1 MSIIDLSRADQT
13 VVVDAEMSV
22 ADLQRELKEHALML
36 GVLYD
41 PASSMSLSQLFM
53 HRRHNLWQGAY
64 GYLRDQVLAGN
75 WLLADGKNIDTGAK
89 VVKSVAGYDLTR
101 LLIGSGM
108 RFAKCNTLTLRLRP
122 LRQELYYYRI
132 TLADY
137 LTYSHYAL
145 QPMSAIADG
154 PQHII
159 LASHFKLRRDYLE
172 AVEHEVGERT
182 TLDLLRKFNDAPGL
196 TAMHSRPDS
205 PPHSDFDW
213 NSWHY
218 PSSAINDFAL
228 PHFEQLCLALC
239 PNGERFSIE

>member
-1 MSIIDLSRADQT
+1 MNIIDLSCADQT

-22 ADLQRELKEHALML
+22 ANLQQELEEHDLML
-36 GVLYD
+36 GVLHD
-41 PASSMSLSQLFM
+41 PTSSMSLSDLFM
-53 HRRHNLWQGAY
+53 HTRHNMWQGSY

-75 WLLADGKNIDTGAK
+75 WRLANGKSIDTGAK

-101 LLIGSGM
+101 LLIGSGL

-122 LRQELYYYRI
+122 LRRELYYYRI
-132 TLADY
+132 TLVDY
-137 LTYSHYAL
+137 LTYSHYEL

-159 LASHFKLRRDYLE
+159 LASHFELRKDYLE
-172 AVEHEVGERT
+172 VVELEVGERT

-196 TAMHSRPDS
+196 TAMCSRPDS
-205 PPHSDFDW
+205 PPHPDFDW

-239 PNGERFSIE
+239 PNGERLTIE

>member
-1 MSIIDLSRADQT
+1 MNIIDLSCADQT
-13 VVVDAEMSV
+13 VVVDAEISV
-22 ADLQRELKEHALML
+22 ANLQQELEEHSLIL
-36 GVLYD
+36 GVLHD
-41 PASSMSLSQLFM
+41 PTSSMSLSDLFM
-53 HRRHNLWQGAY
+53 HSRHNMWQGSY

-75 WLLADGKNIDTGAK
+75 WRLANGKIIDTGAK

-101 LLIGSGM
+101 LLIGSGL

-122 LRQELYYYRI
+122 LRRELYYYRI

-137 LTYSHYAL
+137 LTYSHYEL

-159 LASHFKLRRDYLE
+159 LASHFKLRKDYLE
-172 AVEHEVGERT
+172 VVDLEVGERT

-196 TAMHSRPDS
+196 TAMCSRPDS
-205 PPHSDFDW
+205 PPHPDFDW

-228 PHFEQLCLALC
+228 PHFEQLCLTLC
-239 PNGERFSIE
+239 PNGERFTSE

>member
-53 HRRHNLWQGAY
+53 HRHHNLWQGAY

-172 AVEHEVGERT
+172 AVEHEV
-182 TLDLLRKFNDAPGL
+182 
-196 TAMHSRPDS
+196 DS

-239 PNGERFSIE
+239 PNGERFTIE